1 VTRVTA
7 LAGGVGGAKMLVGL
21 ARAAQPRNVT
31 AVVNTGDDATLYG
44 VHISPDVDIVTYWLA
59 GLADTTRGWGIRDD
73 TFGLVGSLRSLGVD
87 AWFSLGDRDFA
98 TSIYRTERMR
108 AGATLTTVTQEVC
121 RSLKVA
127 THVLPMTDEMVRTKI
142 VADDGR
148 VLDFQEYFVK
158 ERTRPEVAEI
168 KIEADGA
175 RRPGPDV
182 LSAIRGADM
191 VLICPSNPLLSI
203 DPILSLDG
211 VREELSSHPNVVAVT
226 PIVRGGALKGPA
238 DRLLKRLAGEA
249 SASAV
254 ARYYGDLI
262 DAFVVDASDAEE
274 VPKVRA
280 LGLRCL
286 ELDTIMRNH
295 DSSELLARAILSA

>member
-1 VTRVTA
+1 MKKVAA

-21 ARAAQPRNVT
+21 SRAASPENLT
-31 AVVNTGDDATLYG
+31 AVVNTGDDANLYG

-59 GLADTTRGWGIRDD
+59 GIADTARGWGIRGD
-73 TFGLVGSLRSLGVD
+73 TFGAVEGLRSLGVD
-87 AWFSLGDRDFA
+87 AWFSLGDRDFG
-98 TSIYRTERMR
+98 TCLYRTERMHS
-108 AGATLTTVTQEVC
+108 GATLTTVTQEIC
-121 RSLKVA
+121 TSLRVA
-127 THVLPMTDEMVRTKI
+127 TRVLPMTDEMVRTKI
-142 VADDGR
+142 VTDDGR

-168 KIEADGA
+168 NIEAGGP

-182 LSAIRGADM
+182 LAAVGDADAV
-191 VLICPSNPLLSI
+191 VLCPSNPFLSI
-203 DPILSLDG
+203 DPILSLAG
-211 VREELSSHPNVVAVT
+211 VRDALRAHDNVVAVT

-262 DAFVVDASDAEE
+262 DVFVVDASDGDE
-274 VPKVRA
+274 VAKVNA

-295 DSSELLARAILSA
+295 DASELLAREILSA